1 MCREVGD
8 EVELLEPVLKF
19 WIHCAKLQLAK
30 RATLKKKKKNRAD
43 FILGTFHQQG
53 LLAVPLPPSCRVIPQ
68 LWGPSMSRIEL
79 EVSTTTSH
87 LGLLY

>member
-30 RATLKKKKKNRAD
+30 RATLKKKKKK
-43 FILGTFHQQG
+43 IG
-53 LLAVPLPPSCRVIPQ
+53 LISFWGLFTNKVCWLFPCPLAAESYHSSGDLAC
-68 LWGPSMSRIEL
+68 L
-79 EVSTTTSH
+79 E
-87 LGLLY
+87 